1 MSERIWDILL
11 SKTQVA
17 ASKASSKVKS
27 SKTQLE
33 IDIARGARLDT
44 LIEEYHS
51 QLLLLQER
59 PQSTQQV
66 QAIRSFISQ
75 VHQLKSKN
83 IDQIDNSKKA
93 LNEARVELN
102 QAEKERLKFNS
113 LLDIEKEGARE
124 LAFKAEEKQL
134 NEQATIQFNLKNKS

>member
-1 MSERIWDILL
+1 MSEKIWDILL

-17 ASKASSKVKS
+17 ANKASLKVKS
-27 SKTQLE
+27 SKSQLD
-33 IDIARGARLDT
+33 IDIARGARLDN

-51 QLLLLQER
+51 QLLLIQKR

-83 IDQIDNSKKA
+83 IDQIDSSKKA
-93 LNEARVELN
+93 LIEAREKLSQV
-102 QAEKERLKFNS
+102 EKERLKFNS
-113 LLDIEKEGARE
+113 LLDIQRDGKKE
-124 LAFKAEEKQL
+124 LKLKSEEQHF
-134 NEQATIQFNLKNKS
+134 NEQATVQFNLKNK